1 MVRGTLWIPIFDL
14 NLVNYILTSVDPNVR
29 DRVRNVFPVRGAAL
43 LCEERYIHF
52 IGFNL
57 FLFVDVEA
65 LELLFMTKGYI
76 LGMIDELAQYPEY
89 TTPLVQT
96 AEEERQPPA
105 KRTRAAVETA
115 ASKVDRSSLI
125 PSGDPSTQHIKGKK
139 PPQFMQWIGKGSVTA
154 DLFNL
159 SDMRDVMRLET
170 YLMDN
175 GGWELFPTPKNGQC
189 LYASVRRGLQLPE
202 EYRSNH
208 LRFQLVH
215 FMCKN
220 HKFTFDVIEGP
231 VKIQYGHSRLSQE
244 EYLQKT
250 QDGTI
255 TPSEVENYT
264 LPGSF
269 SFQSFL
275 KFMIKPNTWGDQT
288 TILLLSMMWQLP
300 ITVLYG
306 EELTQVPIRHDKLI
320 NDVELLLVF
329 VGRSH
334 YLGTCK

>member
-1 MVRGTLWIPIFDL
+1 M
-14 NLVNYILTSVDPNVR
+14 
-29 DRVRNVFPVRGAAL
+29 
-43 LCEERYIHF
+43 
-52 IGFNL
+52 
-57 FLFVDVEA
+57 
-65 LELLFMTKGYI
+65 
-76 LGMIDELAQYPEY
+76 
-89 TTPLVQT
+89 
-96 AEEERQPPA
+96 
-105 KRTRAAVETA
+105 
-115 ASKVDRSSLI
+115 
-125 PSGDPSTQHIKGKK
+125 
-139 PPQFMQWIGKGSVTA
+139 
-154 DLFNL
+154 
-159 SDMRDVMRLET
+159 
-170 YLMDN
+170 

-189 LYASVRRGLQLPE
+189 LYAPVRRGLQLPE

-264 LPGSF
+264 LPGLF

-275 KFMIKPNTWGDQT
+275 KFMIEPNTWGDQT

>member
-1 MVRGTLWIPIFDL
+1 
-14 NLVNYILTSVDPNVR
+14 
-29 DRVRNVFPVRGAAL
+29 
-43 LCEERYIHF
+43 
-52 IGFNL
+52 
-57 FLFVDVEA
+57 
-65 LELLFMTKGYI
+65 MTKGYI

-105 KRTRAAVETA
+105 KRTRAAVEA
-115 ASKVDRSSLI
+115 ESSKVDRSVLI
-125 PSGDPSTQHIKGKK
+125 PKGDPSTQHIKGKK

-220 HKFTFDVIEGP
+220 HKFTFEVIEGP

-244 EYLQKT
+244 DYLKKT

-264 LPGSF
+264 LPGPF

-275 KFMIKPNTWGDQT
+275 KFMIEPNTWGDQT